1 MRKITS
7 ILMLLLFVF
16 SSGVSA
22 QGIKA
27 STDADKHWFVIK
39 NFRSGKFAAY
49 GGEENAQN
57 AKKDICQKTLD
68 ELTNA
73 CYWYAVADGEG
84 YKLYNAA
91 ATGKVVNGH
100 GWNENGRTM
109 YVKASSLLSG
119 YYTISTETDPTQTD
133 NAGSRGCWDDQKD
146 KDGSAGIGF
155 WKHVD
160 NDYLGTSWLIVEVD
174 NPATLISKD
183 KVALAVRVAELSRL
197 GYADVLGHCPQSAI
211 DAANNVL
218 NTGTTSDEYTQ
229 ALTTLNNSQKLPD
242 ASKYYVI
249 TSSYGK
255 YEELKGVTKSIY
267 ATESDL
273 KWKTTDLTDNTMY
286 WRISK
291 NTDGNWTF
299 QNYGNNKYI
308 ASCAGQSQAYKMGT
322 TPAAASFVWHL
333 SDFNILIAG
342 GELHTAGHDGGNGEE
357 GNIVYWNGSTGSAS
371 AWTLREVEDPE
382 AEIAKA
388 TAKANL
394 QATITKANFLV
405 GVNPGQYPSTDEYSS
420 ALTAAQEVLN
430 NATATKEDYDGKRT
444 ALETALADATDD
456 QTKTKNDLEVGSY
469 YRIQNT
475 VYKTYTGIEIA
486 NQSAGTSQMKN
497 YTLNEDDPRQIW
509 KLEQDGG
516 KYYLVNVASGLY
528 PQLVA
533 QGPGSTTAVG
543 AKDASKNF
551 TWKINAE
558 ATSTSKAQY
567 NIFVGTVTTWNTG
580 TQNGQINVESNG
592 NVNYWYGDKAH
603 HYLWKVKKTD
613 DEILTLVN
621 NWVKSQ
627 NLTANANATK
637 LRIID
642 GATQV
647 ISPNEFAEPS
657 VVNAAID
664 AVKAYKDAAEPSLSQ
679 AQAVCNNYAI
689 VNNYV
694 SQTNTY
700 GDILGYVYVLKGQYG
715 TIILPVNYASP
726 ENIKFYACDAA
737 ATNGVLNLNETN
749 TGYKKNQPYI
759 VEYTGEDVPTPQN
772 PKKYQIFGYKNDA
785 ATTNQKVGL
794 LTGVLVEGGY
804 VPSDSYILSKYNGRF
819 AFYKVDGENVK
830 QAQQYRCYLTIPAD
844 QPTAV
849 SAFYLNG
856 EGETTGIN
864 ALLNGNNG
872 ETEIYDLS
880 GKRLNH
886 LQKGI
891 NIVNGQKVLVK

>member
-22 QGIKA
+22 QGIKV
-27 STDADKHWFVIK
+27 STDAKTHWFVIK

-49 GGEENAQN
+49 GGEGNAQN
-57 AKKDICQKTLD
+57 TKKDICQLTLD
-68 ELTNA
+68 NLTDA

-100 GWNENGRTM
+100 AWSETGSTM
-109 YVKASSLLSG
+109 YVKPSSLLSG

-146 KDGSAGIGF
+146 QDGSAGIGF

-197 GYADVLGHCPQSAI
+197 SYADVLGHCPQSAI

-218 NTGTTSDEYTQ
+218 RTGTTSDEYTQ

-249 TSSYGK
+249 TSTYGK
-255 YEELKGVTKSIY
+255 YEKLKGVTKSIY

-286 WRISK
+286 WCISK

-308 ASCAGQSQAYKMGT
+308 ASCAGQSQVYKMGI

-333 SDFNILIAG
+333 NDFNILIAG

-420 ALTAAQEVLN
+420 ALTAAQEILN
-430 NATATKEDYDGKRT
+430 STTATKDDYDSKLT
-444 ALETALADATDD
+444 ALENALGQA
-456 QTKTKNDLEVGSY
+456 QTQTKNDLKVGCY

-475 VYKTYTGIEIA
+475 VHKTYTGVA
-486 NQSAGTSQMKN
+486 LYDAKYKTDSRMYN
-497 YTLNEDDPRQIW
+497 YALNSNDPCQIW
-509 KLEQDGG
+509 KLEKTGD
-516 KYYLVNVASGLY
+516 KYFLVNVGTGLY
-528 PQLVA
+528 PQYIK
-533 QGPGSTTAVG
+533 GGSPAPNSDAG
-543 AKDASKNF
+543 AKNDNYDF
-551 TWKINAE
+551 TWE
-558 ATSTSKAQY
+558 VATGASSTSMPVF
-567 NIFVGTVTTWNTG
+567 NIKIGG
-580 TQNGQINVESNG
+580 RQ
-592 NVNYWYGDKAH
+592 VNIEPDGKVDYWYQANAY
-603 HYLWKVKKTD
+603 HYLWKVEKTD
-613 DEILTLVN
+613 AEILALVKD
-621 NWVKSQ
+621 WVRAQGMTTNYDAQKLQ
-627 NLTANANATK
+627 VIENVTK
-637 LRIID
+637 
-642 GATQV
+642 V
-647 ISPNEFAEPS
+647 ISPNEFAEPN

-664 AVKAYKDAAEPSLSQ
+664 AVKAYAGTTVPTLKQ

-694 SQTNTY
+694 NNAKAN
-700 GDILGYVYVLKGQYG
+700 GGILDVKYELKGQYG

-726 ENIKFYACDAA
+726 QNVKFYTCEAA
-737 ATNGVLNLNETN
+737 EANGVLTLVETT

-759 VEYTGEDVPTPQN
+759 VEYTGTDMPTVDN
-772 PKKYQIFGYKNDA
+772 PKRYQIIGYKDGA
-785 ATTNQKVGL
+785 EKTNQKVGL
-794 LTGVLVEGGY
+794 LTGVLQEGTVY
-804 VPSDSYILSKYNGRF
+804 VPSGSYILSKYNGRF
-819 AFYKVDGENVK
+819 AFYKVAGDNVK
-830 QAQQYRCYLTIPAD
+830 VAQQYRCYLTYSG
-844 QPTAV
+844 PTAV

-864 ALLNGNNG
+864 TLLNGNNG

>member
-22 QGIKA
+22 QGIKV
-27 STDADKHWFVIK
+27 STDTEKHWYQIK
-39 NFRSGKFAAY
+39 NDRSGKYAAY
-49 GGEENAQN
+49 GGETAGNF
-57 AKKDICQKTLD
+57 DICQKD
-68 ELTNA
+68 FDYEKA
-73 CYWYAVADGEG
+73 FYWYVVKDGEG
-84 YKLYNAA
+84 YRIHNL
-91 ATGKVVNGH
+91 ATTKVVEGH
-100 GWNENGRTM
+100 GWSDAGCTM
-109 YVKASSLLSG
+109 YITASQFNSG
-119 YYTISTETDPTQTD
+119 RYTISASTDLSID
-133 NAGSRGCWDDQKD
+133 KCWDDQN
-146 KDGSAGIGF
+146 GGTGIGD
-155 WKHVD
+155 WHHTSSS
-160 NDYLGTSWLIVEVD
+160 NDGTSWVFVEATIEPTDLNLAKGKLQSFITNVESSNMVD
-174 NPATLISKD
+174 DSK
-183 KVALAVRVAELSRL
+183 
-197 GYADVLGHCPQSAI
+197 LGHFPNSAMNT
-211 DAANNVL
+211 AKNVL
-218 NTGTTSDEYTQ
+218 NNEGATAEQLTE
-229 ALTTLNNSQKLPD
+229 ALNTLKSAQILPI
-242 ASKYYVI
+242 SGKYYVI
-249 TSSYGK
+249 TSSYGN
-255 YEELKGVTKSIY
+255 YEKLQGVTKSIY

-286 WRISK
+286 WCISK
-291 NTDGNWTF
+291 NSDGNWTF
-299 QNYGNNKYI
+299 KNYGNNKYI
-308 ASCAGQSQAYKMGT
+308 GASAGQNKPFKMVD
-322 TPAAASFVWHL
+322 AAVAGSFVWYPN
-333 SDFNILIAG
+333 DCNIKTGNQCFHTGGHNEGQG
-342 GELHTAGHDGGNGEE
+342 GEGNVVPWDGG
-357 GNIVYWNGSTGSAS
+357 TGTAS

-388 TAKANL
+388 TAKAKL
-394 QATITKANFLV
+394 QATIAKANILV
-405 GVNPGQYPSTDEYSS
+405 GVNPGQYPSTDAYSL
-420 ALTAAQEVLN
+420 ALAAAQEVLN
-430 NATATKEDYDGKRT
+430 NATATKEDCDGKRT
-444 ALETALADATDD
+444 ALETALEQA
-456 QTKTKNDLEVGSY
+456 QTQTKNDLEVGCY

-533 QGPGSTTAVG
+533 QGTGNTTAVG

-551 TWKINAE
+551 TWEINAE

-603 HYLWKVKKTD
+603 HYLWKVEKTD
-613 DEILTLVN
+613 AEILTLVN
-621 NWVKSQ
+621 NWAKSQ

-637 LRIID
+637 LRVID
-642 GATQV
+642 GVTQL
-647 ISPNEFAEPS
+647 ISPNEFAKPN

-664 AVKAYKDAAEPSLSQ
+664 AVKAYADASAPTLEQ
-679 AQAVCNNYAI
+679 AQALCNNYTI

-694 SQTNTY
+694 TNANHN
-700 GDILGYVYVLKGQYG
+700 GGILDFEYNLKGQYG
-715 TIILPVNYASP
+715 TIILPVNYEIP
-726 ENIKFYACDAA
+726 KGVKFYTCNGAE
-737 ATNGVLNLNETN
+737 NGVLTLEEASGAIKN
-749 TGYKKNQPYI
+749 TPYI
-759 VEYTGEDVPTPQN
+759 VEYTGESGMSESTT
-772 PKKYQIFGYKNDA
+772 PKKYQIIGYKNDA
-785 ATTNQKVGL
+785 ATTNQTVGW
-794 LTGVLVEGGY
+794 LTGVLEENGY
-804 VPSDSYILSKYNGRF
+804 VPSGSYILSKYKGRF
-819 AFYKVDGENVK
+819 AFYQVDGDNVK
-830 QAQQYRCYLTIPAD
+830 MATKYRCYLTIPAD

>member
-22 QGIKA
+22 QGIKV
-27 STDADKHWFVIK
+27 STDAQKHWFVIK

-49 GGEENAQN
+49 GGEENAQD

-68 ELTNA
+68 ELTAA

-100 GWNENGRTM
+100 GWSETGRTM
-109 YVKASSLLSG
+109 YVKPSSLLSG
-119 YYTISTETDPTQTD
+119 YYTISTETNPTSTD
-133 NAGSRGCWDDQKD
+133 NGVSKGCWDDQVN
-146 KDGSAGIGF
+146 STGIGF
-155 WKHVD
+155 WQHVD

-218 NTGTTSDEYTQ
+218 RTGTKSDEFTQ

-291 NTDGNWTF
+291 NTDGDWTF

-308 ASCAGQSQAYKMGT
+308 ASCAGQSQAYKMGN

-333 SDFNILIAG
+333 NDFNILIAG
-342 GELHTAGHDGGNGEE
+342 GELHTAGHDGGSGKE

-388 TAKANL
+388 AKATAKAEL
-394 QATITKANFLV
+394 QAAITKANFLV
-405 GVNPGQYPSTDEYSS
+405 GVNPGQYPSTDAYSS
-420 ALTAAQEVLN
+420 ALAAAQEVLN
-430 NATATKEDYDGKRT
+430 NATATKENYDGKRT
-444 ALETALADATDD
+444 ELETALAEV
-456 QTKTKNDLEVGSY
+456 QKQTKNDLEVGSY

-475 VYKTYTGIEIA
+475 SYKTYTGIEIA

-497 YTLNEDDPRQIW
+497 YTLDENDPRQIW
-509 KLEQDGG
+509 KLEKDGE

-528 PQLVA
+528 PQNVVMGA
-533 QGPGSTTAVG
+533 DKTASVG
-543 AKDASKNF
+543 AKIPAQNF
-551 TWKINAE
+551 EWSTHAE
-558 ATSTSKAQY
+558 ASSTSNAQY
-567 NIFVGTVTTWNTG
+567 NIKVGG
-580 TQNGQINVESNG
+580 KQINVEPTG
-592 NVNYWYGDKAH
+592 NVNQWYGNNAH

-613 DEILTLVN
+613 AEILTLVN
-621 NWVKSQ
+621 NWAKSQ
-627 NLTANANATK
+627 KLTANAGATK
-637 LRIID
+637 LNVISD
-642 GATQV
+642 VAQV
-647 ISPNEFAEPS
+647 ISPSEFAAPG

-664 AVKAYKDAAEPSLSQ
+664 AVKAYADAPAPTLKQ
-679 AQAVCNNYAI
+679 AQALYNNYTI

-694 SQTNTY
+694 NQANTY
-700 GDILGYVYVLKGQYG
+700 GGILDVEYDLKGQYG

-726 ENIKFYACDAA
+726 QNVKFYTC
-737 ATNGVLNLNETN
+737 ATANANGVLNLVETN
-749 TGYKKNQPYI
+749 TGSKKNLPYI
-759 VEYTGEDVPTPQN
+759 VEYTGEDVPTPQT
-772 PKKYQIFGYKNDA
+772 PKRYQIIGYKKGA
-785 ATTNQKVGL
+785 ETTNQTVGL
-794 LTGVLVEGGY
+794 LTGVLVEDGH
-804 VPSDSYILSKYNGRF
+804 VPSGSYILSKYNGRF

>member
-22 QGIKA
+22 QGIKV
-27 STDADKHWFVIK
+27 STDAQKHWFVVK

-49 GGEENAQN
+49 GGEGNAQN
-57 AKKDICQKTLD
+57 TKKDICQLTLD
-68 ELTNA
+68 NLTEA
-73 CYWYAVADGEG
+73 YYWYAVADGEG

-100 GWNENGRTM
+100 GWSETGCTM
-109 YVKASSLLSG
+109 YVKPSSLLSG
-119 YYTISTETDPTQTD
+119 YYTISTEKDPTQTD
-133 NAGSRGCWDDQKD
+133 NGSSRGCWDDQKD
-146 KDGSAGIGF
+146 QDGSAGIGF

-174 NPATLISKD
+174 DPATLISKD

-197 GYADVLGHCPQSAI
+197 GYADVMGHCPQSAI

-218 NTGTTSDEYTQ
+218 NTGTMSDEYTQ

-249 TSSYGK
+249 TSSYGN
-255 YEELKGVTKSIY
+255 YEKNQGVTKSIY
-267 ATESDL
+267 ATASDL

-308 ASCAGQSQAYKMGT
+308 ASCAGQSYAYKMGT

-333 SDFNILIAG
+333 NDFNILIAG
-342 GELHTAGHDGGNGEE
+342 GELHTAGHSGGTGEE

-394 QATITKANFLV
+394 QAAITKTNNLV
-405 GVNPGQYPSTDEYSS
+405 GINPGQYPSTTECTS
-420 ALTAAQEVLN
+420 ALTAAQEILN
-430 NATATKEDYDGKRT
+430 STTATKDDYDSNLT
-444 ALETALADATDD
+444 ALETALEQAQT
-456 QTKTKNDLEVGSY
+456 QTKNELKVGCY

-475 VYKTYTGIEIA
+475 VHKTYTGVALYDA
-486 NQSAGTSQMKN
+486 NYKTDSRMYNYALNQM
-497 YTLNEDDPRQIW
+497 DPCQIW
-509 KLEQDGG
+509 KLEEAGG
-516 KYYLVNVASGLY
+516 KKFLVNVGTGLY
-528 PQLVA
+528 PQYIK
-533 QGPGSTTAVG
+533 GGSPAPNSDAG
-543 AKDASKNF
+543 AKNDNYDF
-551 TWKINAE
+551 TWAVE
-558 ATSTSKAQY
+558 TGVSSTSMPVF
-567 NIFVGTVTTWNTG
+567 NIFIGGRQVN
-580 TQNGQINVESNG
+580 IESDG
-592 NVNYWYGDKAH
+592 KVDKWHQANAH
-603 HYLWKVKKTD
+603 HYLWKVDKTD
-613 DEILTLVN
+613 DAILALVN
-621 NWVKSQ
+621 DWVSAQ
-627 NLTANANATK
+627 NMTDNSNAKKMQVVGGDAK
-637 LRIID
+637 
-642 GATQV
+642 V
-647 ISPNEFAEPS
+647 ISPNEFAAPS

-664 AVKAYKDAAEPSLSQ
+664 AVKAYADADAPTLSQ

-694 SQTNTY
+694 NQTKTN
-700 GDILGYVYVLKGQYG
+700 GDILEYVYDLKGKYG

-726 ENIKFYACDAA
+726 QNVKFYTCEDANA
-737 ATNGVLNLNETN
+737 NGVLTLVETT

-759 VEYTGEDVPTPQN
+759 VEYTGEDELTPQN
-772 PKKYQIFGYKNDA
+772 PKRYQIFGYEKGA
-785 ATTNQKVGL
+785 LKTNQTVGL
-794 LTGVLVEGGY
+794 LTGVLEEGTVY
-804 VPSDSYILSKYNGRF
+804 VPSGSYILSKYNGRL

-830 QAQQYRCYLTIPAD
+830 KAQQYRCYLTN
-844 QPTAV
+844 PTPSPV